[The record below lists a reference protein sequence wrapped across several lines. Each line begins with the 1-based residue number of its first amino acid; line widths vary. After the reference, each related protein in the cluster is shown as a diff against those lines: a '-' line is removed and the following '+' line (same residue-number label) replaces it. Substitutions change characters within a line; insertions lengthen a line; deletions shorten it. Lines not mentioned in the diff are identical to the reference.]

1 MATNDLKNA
10 SIDLQ
15 HPSVLFAAGEHA
27 GYWLGTTEE
36 TAFGCNSYR
45 VCDGDRAVRI
55 DPGNRVFFRQVR
67 ARVAQVIA
75 PAQVTAMILCHQ
87 DYMASNV
94 AARGFAS
101 KLIGL
106 ELAAILPQHGSI
118 IPRRYVAA
126 AVDYL
131 RELRCGLE
139 IICAGID

>member
-1 MATNDLKNA
+1 MATNDLKNT

-15 HPSVLFAAGEHA
+15 RPTVLFVAGEHA
-27 GYWLGTTEE
+27 GDWLGTTEE
-36 TAFGCNSYR
+36 TACGCNSYR
-45 VCDGDRAVRI
+45 AVRF
-55 DPGNRVFFRQVR
+55 DPGNRAFFPPVR
-67 ARVAQVIA
+67 ARVGQVIA

-101 KLIGL
+101 KLVGPEI
-106 ELAAILPQHGSI
+106 AAILPQYGSI
-118 IPRRYVAA
+118 IPRRHVAG

-131 RELRCGLE
+131 RDLRCGLE